1 MSHFSRLGLGFAAST
16 LFLSAT
22 VEAHP
27 RLTASN
33 PADGAVVRNVR
44 SIQLQFS
51 EALAPAFSGGELVM
65 TGMPGMSGHQPMAVA
80 VRSAVTNTGTR
91 LVLTSVAR
99 LRPGTYRVNWHAVS
113 RDTHRVTGGFGFEV
127 R

>member
-1 MSHFSRLGLGFAAST
+1 MSYFSRLALGFAAGT
-16 LFLSAT
+16 IFLAAT

-33 PADGAVVRNVR
+33 PADGAVVRNVT
-44 SIQLQFS
+44 SIQLRFT
-51 EALAPAFSGGELVM
+51 EALVPAFSGGELLM
-65 TGMPGMSGHQPMAVA
+65 TGMPGMSGHQPMAVP
-80 VRSAVTNTGTR
+80 VRSAVTNTGTT
-91 LVLTSVAR
+91 LVLTSGAR

-113 RDTHRVTGGFGFEV
+113 RDTHRVAGGFGFEV